1 MSFNANVLR
10 VAIASPSDVQDARNA
25 VEKVLHD
32 WNAANSAA
40 KKVVLLP
47 WRWETSSVPLLGS
60 HPQDII
66 NMQGIDSAD
75 IVIALFGS
83 RLGVPTPDAVSG
95 TVEEI
100 KRALQSEKP
109 VHLYFSTADIPYNVD
124 TSQVEGLR
132 EFKTAI
138 QQRGLY
144 KEFRT
149 IEQLQHEIWKAVEY
163 DVISLDLEPEER
175 VTTHRGVVW
184 KVQSRDE
191 QEAKGIDNKG
201 RMKYRTKHWYEITNV
216 GDIEAVNTTFSMSK
230 DTKGVLLS
238 SSDKPVSIRPDTT
251 WKINAVYMLGL
262 TQPRLMI
269 SWDENGERKEQIFD
283 VQ

>member
-1 MSFNANVLR
+1 MSFNASVLR

-25 VEKVLHD
+25 VEKSLHD
-32 WNAANSAA
+32 WNAANSAV

-75 IVIALFGS
+75 IVIAIFGS
-83 RLGVPTPDAVSG
+83 RLGAPTPDAVSG

-100 KRALQSEKP
+100 KRALQSGKP
-109 VHLYFSTADIPYNVD
+109 VHPYFSTADFPYDVD

-163 DVISLDLEPEER
+163 DVISLDLEPQEIVPTR
-175 VTTHRGVVW
+175 RGVVW
-184 KVQSRDE
+184 KVQPREE
-191 QEAKGIDNKG
+191 QEAKGLDNKG
-201 RMKYRTKHWYEITNV
+201 RMKYRTRHWYEITNV
-216 GDIEAVNTTFSMSK
+216 GDI
-230 DTKGVLLS
+230 
-238 SSDKPVSIRPDTT
+238 
-251 WKINAVYMLGL
+251 
-262 TQPRLMI
+262 
-269 SWDENGERKEQIFD
+269 
-283 VQ
+283 

>member
-83 RLGVPTPDAVSG
+83 RLGAPTPDAVSG

-201 RMKYRTKHWYEITNV
+201 RMKYRTKHWYEIKNV